1 MNCLEYRRRV
11 GAEPRNDS
19 EELASHARGC
29 PACAEFATQL
39 RQFDSRIEAALRIPV
54 PLWSSIGSISERWT
68 RAPLALA
75 ASLFLAI
82 SVAAILWLTLPRS
95 SLADEIVEHMQHE
108 LPSLQTTEPVPPEA
122 LARALQQSGT
132 QLRQPLGRVTYAQSC
147 WFRGHFVPHLV
158 VHDGGGP
165 VTVFLLEHE
174 SVSKPEHFS
183 EGGFIGVIVPAP
195 RGAVAVLTRD
205 ESQIAAIAARIAGSM
220 GQDER

>member
-29 PACAEFATQL
+29 PACAEFTQEM
-39 RQFDSRIEAALRIPV
+39 RQFDARIEAALRIPV
-54 PLWSSIGSISERWT
+54 PLWSAIGSISERWT

-95 SLADEIVEHMQHE
+95 TLADELVEHVQHE
-108 LPSLQTTEPVPPEA
+108 LPSLQLTATVPPEA
-122 LARALQQSGT
+122 LARALDKSGVAVSK
-132 QLRQPLGRVTYAQSC
+132 PLGRVTYAQSC
-147 WFRGHFVPHLV
+147 RFRGHLVPHLV
-158 VHDGGGP
+158 VDDGSGP

-174 SVSKPEHFS
+174 KVAKPEHFS
-183 EGGFIGVIVPAP
+183 EGGFIGVIVPA
-195 RGAVAVLTRD
+195 RHGAVAVLTRD
-205 ESQIAAIAARIAGSM
+205 ESQVAAIAERIAGSM
-220 GQDER
+220 GTEP